1 MSAQSSEAIAREAS
15 RRAGWPR
22 PWGALQ
28 SRSPGVA
35 VAPERAASRAGL
47 KLAFA
52 VWLSVRIVLSL
63 WGAFIMAVAPA
74 DSHAHILRDYPD
86 VVLPNPDLYGYT
98 IGVWNIYD
106 THHYIT
112 IAERGYEADPGWLP
126 AYFPA
131 YPILIKLASPL
142 LLGDSLLAAMLIAN
156 LCALIFFWY
165 LYRLVEPDFGADV
178 ATRAVILSAIF
189 PASFYL
195 FMGYTEA
202 PLLAFM
208 VASLYYAR
216 HKNWWLAGLL
226 AGAAALTKQPGIF
239 LLLPLAYI
247 YWQQQ
252 RGQSLWSYF
261 KKPQWAWLLLCPL
274 AALSYTLYRYL
285 YVSAPIADVADV
297 GGSQRL
303 TFPGL
308 PLLYALQAIGPDN
321 PLLPYNLM
329 DIGFTL
335 LMVALVAGVAL
346 KVRSTTLTLYALVIC
361 LTNLCI
367 YMWTYEY
374 RPEVNMPRRMLII
387 FPIFVFLALVTPNK
401 RVFRIVAYTS
411 FALFLCLSGL
421 WTNWIFVS

>member
-1 MSAQSSEAIAREAS
+1 M
-15 RRAGWPR
+15 
-22 PWGALQ
+22 
-28 SRSPGVA
+28 
-35 VAPERAASRAGL
+35 
-47 KLAFA
+47 AFA
-52 VWLSVRIVLSL
+52 VWLAVRIVLSL

-86 VVLPNPDLYGYT
+86 VVLPKHDLYGYT
-98 IGVWNIYD
+98 VGVWNIYD
-106 THHYIT
+106 TRHYIT

-131 YPILIKLASPL
+131 YPLLIKLATPL

-165 LYRLVEPDFGADV
+165 LYRLVEPEFGADV
-178 ATRAVILSAIF
+178 AKRAVILSAIF

-216 HKNWWLAGLL
+216 RHQWWLAGIL

-239 LLLPLAYI
+239 LLVPLAYI

-252 RGQSLWSYF
+252 RGHSLWSYF
-261 KKPQWAWLLLCPL
+261 RKPQWAWLLLCPL

-285 YVSAPIADVADV
+285 YISAPIADVADV
-297 GGSQRL
+297 GGSQRM

-308 PLLYALQAIGPDN
+308 PLLYALQAVGPDN

-346 KVRSTTLTLYALVIC
+346 KVRSTTLTLYSLVIC

-387 FPIFVFLALVTPNK
+387 FPVFIFLALVTPNK

-421 WTNWIFVS
+421 WANWIFVS